1 MDALDI
7 LVVDDEPGVCRTLE
21 KVLATAGHEV
31 RSAESLKAAREARR
45 ERVPDVVFL
54 DLRLPDGNGL
64 SLLEELKQEV
74 PHVEVVIVTAHV
86 DVDLARR
93 ALLLGAVDL
102 IEKPFTSAAVGAVL
116 EGVVGLPEALRQ
128 DQAERKA
135 TGGLVGNSASF
146 VQACHDLVLLG
157 AAEQTPGLLVGELG
171 TGRTLGSRAIHDAS
185 PRSAGPYVAAS
196 CVTLT
201 AAQLLGCEAGT
212 LAVAPEGQAGCL
224 ESAEGGTLFLSE
236 IHELR
241 QELQGL
247 LLEVLQNKT
256 FRRVGALNPTK
267 VDVRIVA
274 ATHLEPDLLAKHLRE
289 DLYYRL
295 AVMPIHLPPL
305 RERGDDVVLLA
316 QHFLRESA
324 ASIGRGMTGFSAQA
338 MRRLKSYPWPG
349 NVRELK
355 NVVERA
361 VILSQ
366 HGSRVELSGLRLGS
380 SEGEE
385 MVEGEVRLN
394 LPDYKIASAER
405 ALIRLALEETKG
417 HKTLAAELLGINR
430 ATLYNKLKAYGLAAP
445 RRTPSG
451 SGPVPPSGSGP
462 VEDDEKQQPP
472 GV

>member
-1 MDALDI
+1 M
-7 LVVDDEPGVCRTLE
+7 
-21 KVLATAGHEV
+21 
-31 RSAESLKAAREARR
+31 
-45 ERVPDVVFL
+45 
-54 DLRLPDGNGL
+54 
-64 SLLEELKQEV
+64 
-74 PHVEVVIVTAHV
+74 
-86 DVDLARR
+86 
-93 ALLLGAVDL
+93 
-102 IEKPFTSAAVGAVL
+102 
-116 EGVVGLPEALRQ
+116 
-128 DQAERKA
+128 
-135 TGGLVGNSASF
+135 
-146 VQACHDLVLLG
+146 
-157 AAEQTPGLLVGELG
+157 
-171 TGRTLGSRAIHDAS
+171 
-185 PRSAGPYVAAS
+185 
-196 CVTLT
+196 
-201 AAQLLGCEAGT
+201 
-212 LAVAPEGQAGCL
+212 APEGQAGCL
-224 ESAEGGTLFLSE
+224 ESAAGGTLFLSE

-274 ATHLEPDLLAKHLRE
+274 ATHLAPDLLAKHLRD

-405 ALIRLALEETKG
+405 GPDPTRAGGDQGAQDPRGRALGDQPGHPLQQAQGIRLGRPAPDP
-417 HKTLAAELLGINR
+417 LGQR
-430 ATLYNKLKAYGLAAP
+430 A
-445 RRTPSG
+445 
-451 SGPVPPSGSGP
+451 GPPLR
-462 VEDDEKQQPP
+462 QRP
-472 GV
+472 GRGRG